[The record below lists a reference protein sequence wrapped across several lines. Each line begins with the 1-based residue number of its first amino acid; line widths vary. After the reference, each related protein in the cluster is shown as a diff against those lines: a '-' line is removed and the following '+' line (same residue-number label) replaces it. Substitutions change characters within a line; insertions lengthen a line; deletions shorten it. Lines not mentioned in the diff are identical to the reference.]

1 MSWLK
6 GGLNMEFRKLALIA
20 TASMAFCVP
29 ASANT
34 LTFQGVTFES
44 LAVDSNTLQLSITDA
59 LSGGT
64 GNWAN
69 VNYLKAF
76 EIKGIG
82 DVTSASLSG
91 WIATADNGLS
101 ANVGCT
107 TGGTPGACFIS
118 TPAVSLTDSM
128 VFVIDFV
135 GNNLN
140 FDAPHLKVQFLT
152 GINDTKA
159 TGDLLSQ
166 TLPIPEPEI
175 YAMLGIGF
183 GLLGWVG
190 RRKKLQAATA

>member
-1 MSWLK
+1 MK
-6 GGLNMEFRKLALIA
+6 FRKYALAG
-20 TASMAFCVP
+20 TAIMAFCVP

-44 LAVDSNTLQLSITDA
+44 LSVDSDTLQLSITNA

-64 GNWAN
+64 GNWTN

-82 DVTSASLSG
+82 DVTGATLSG
-91 WIATADNGLS
+91 WSATADNGLAAS
-101 ANVGCT
+101 AGCT
-107 TGGTPGACFIS
+107 TGGTPGACFFS
-118 TPAVSLTDSM
+118 TPPVALSDSM

-140 FDAPHLKVQFLT
+140 FDAPHLKVQFLS
-152 GINDTKA
+152 GINDGKA

-166 TLPIPEPEI
+166 TISPIPEPEI
-175 YAMLGIGF
+175 YAMMAVGLG
-183 GLLGWVG
+183 LMGWVG
-190 RRKKLQAATA
+190 RRKRLKEAAAA